1 MSCIHRRHRSSVE
14 SSSRRYA
21 STVGVVAVIVLSL
34 GLLPSAGL
42 DAQPAISAAGVIESS
57 LGGFRFPD
65 GSRQDTAARSP
76 FVIVPE
82 DFGDIEAA
90 VGSLASGGTVFVR
103 ARDTCYLL
111 DDMVHIDRSGVSL
124 VGEDGACLRL
134 ADHVNRPVILIGSS
148 SETVDPSEKIFD
160 VAVRGFFIDGNRDN
174 QDQEGAMG
182 LPNVQ
187 NNAIGVR
194 GAERVHFERLTLTD
208 ARSGGLVV
216 SQQSSKV
223 FVNGVIF
230 SGNAIDGLAIDGASE
245 VLVEEF
251 VAENNDFSGVSVDT
265 GSRRIQIRDGLI
277 QRNGDNGVFIR
288 FSRESSFTDLTIV
301 DNCNLGVFASHASAA
316 GTEGLV
322 EVSFSQLRIFRN
334 AGSGFFFG
342 STEAEGS
349 FDNFLTDC
357 QLGGNGSSGSGDE
370 IAGTSSNP
378 AIHDAHNTIVDFRVD
393 GPTNRTCPP

>member
-1 MSCIHRRHRSSVE
+1 MSCFYRRYRSSVE
-14 SSSRRYA
+14 STSRGYPSA
-21 STVGVVAVIVLSL
+21 AEVVAAIILSL
-34 GLLPSAGL
+34 GLLPPAGL
-42 DAQPAISAAGVIESS
+42 EAQPAITAVGVIESS

-65 GSRQDTAARSP
+65 GTHQETAARNP
-76 FVIVPE
+76 FVIVPD
-82 DFGDIEAA
+82 DFADIAAA

-111 DDMVHIDRSGVSL
+111 DDMIHIHRSRVSL
-124 VGEDGACLRL
+124 VGEAGACLRL

-148 SETVDPSEKIFD
+148 SETVDPSERIFD
-160 VAVRGFFIDGNRDN
+160 VTVRGFFIDGNRDN
-174 QDQEGAMG
+174 QDQEGAAG

-187 NNAIGVR
+187 NNAIGIR
-194 GAERVHFERLTLTD
+194 GAERVHLERLTLTA

-216 SQQSSKV
+216 SQQASKV
-223 FVNGVIF
+223 LVRGVIF
-230 SGNAIDGLAIDGASE
+230 AGNFFDGLAIDGASE

-301 DNCNLGVFASHASAA
+301 DNCNLGVFASHASPA
-316 GTEGLV
+316 GAEGLV

-334 AGSGFFFG
+334 ASSGFFFG

-349 FDNFLTDC
+349 FDNFLTNC
-357 QLGGNGSSGSGDE
+357 QLGGNGSTGSGDE

-378 AIHDAHNTIVDFRVD
+378 AIHEAHNTIVDFRVD